1 MMSQSNAVD
10 NFLAENKNLAA
21 MMIFIDPKDPPEKIF
36 FVKGIGNYYLDL

>member
-21 MMIFIDPKDPPEKIF
+21 MMIFIDPKDL
-36 FVKGIGNYYLDL
+36 VKDCLSIKTFWLYSWEL